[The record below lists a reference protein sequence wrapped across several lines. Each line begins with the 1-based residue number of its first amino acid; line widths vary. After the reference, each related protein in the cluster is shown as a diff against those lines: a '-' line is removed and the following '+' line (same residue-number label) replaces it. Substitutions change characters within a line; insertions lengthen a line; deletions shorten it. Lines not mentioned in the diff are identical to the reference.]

1 MVQSSAF
8 GILGGDKRQIYLAR
22 SIAADGYPV
31 WVSCLEKGEGI
42 EELPAAGLQEL
53 AEKCS
58 VIVLPLPV
66 TRNGKTLNAPFS
78 GEEVVLDD
86 SFASLFSGKAVYG
99 GMMEKLY
106 ASSEGWGS
114 VATYDY

>member
-53 AEKCS
+53 AEK
-58 VIVLPLPV
+58 
-66 TRNGKTLNAPFS
+66 
-78 GEEVVLDD
+78 
-86 SFASLFSGKAVYG
+86 
-99 GMMEKLY
+99 
-106 ASSEGWGS
+106 
-114 VATYDY
+114 

>member
-1 MVQSSAF
+1 M
-8 GILGGDKRQIYLAR
+8 
-22 SIAADGYPV
+22 
-31 WVSCLEKGEGI
+31 
-42 EELPAAGLQEL
+42 
-53 AEKCS
+53 
-58 VIVLPLPV
+58 

-114 VATYDY
+114 VATYDYYSREELMVVNSFLTADGAVGMGIRVF